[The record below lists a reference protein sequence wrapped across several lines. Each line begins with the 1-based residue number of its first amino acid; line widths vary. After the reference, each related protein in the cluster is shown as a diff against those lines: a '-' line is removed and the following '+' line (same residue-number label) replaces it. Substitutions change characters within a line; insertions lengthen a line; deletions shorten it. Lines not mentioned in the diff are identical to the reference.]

1 VDGARSNRRLD
12 VNYRGFS
19 ADTTEEEARRLF
31 VQRFGAEPVEVF
43 RHSVVLVGPVP
54 VPEA

>member
-1 VDGARSNRRLD
+1 MDGARSNRRLD